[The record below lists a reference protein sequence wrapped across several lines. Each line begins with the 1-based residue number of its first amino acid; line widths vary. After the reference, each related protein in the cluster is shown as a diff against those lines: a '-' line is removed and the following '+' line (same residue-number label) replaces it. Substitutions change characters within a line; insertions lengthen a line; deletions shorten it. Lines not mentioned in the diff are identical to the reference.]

1 MKIKFLAH
9 ASFLITTNNNT
20 KIIFDP
26 YKSQSFSGSL
36 GYKPIKEEADIVLVS
51 HQHDDHNGITE
62 VLGKPQVIKDTGI
75 WTIKDVKITG
85 ITAYHDSQRGKARG
99 QNIIFVVDT
108 NGLRI
113 AHLGDLGHSLN
124 KEEIVHLGEIDILF
138 SPVGGFFTID
148 AKVAT
153 EVFKS
158 LNPKILI
165 PMHYKT
171 QVLDFPIAKVD
182 EFLKNK
188 KNVKQIDR
196 SEIEINKNTLPKTPE
211 IWVLKM
217 AKE

>member
-9 ASFLITTNNNT
+9 ASFLVTTNNNT

-51 HQHDDHNGITE
+51 HQHDDHNGILE
-62 VLGKPQVIKDTGI
+62 VLGKPEVIKDTGI
-75 WTIKDVKITG
+75 WTVKDIKITG

-108 NGLRI
+108 DGLRI

-124 KEEIVHLGEIDILF
+124 KEEIAQLGQIDILF

-171 QVLDFPIAKVD
+171 QVLNFPIATVD
-182 EFLKNK
+182 EFIKDK
-188 KNVKQIDR
+188 KNVKKIDS

>member
-9 ASFLITTNNNT
+9 SSFLVTTNNNT
-20 KIIFDP
+20 RIIFDP
-26 YKSQSFSGSL
+26 YKSQSFGGSL

-51 HQHDDHNGITE
+51 HQHDDHNGVSE
-62 VLGKPQVIKDTGI
+62 VMGKPQMIKEAGDR
-75 WTIKDVKITG
+75 TIKDVKITG
-85 ITAYHDSQRGKARG
+85 ITSYHDSQRGKARG
-99 QNIIFVVDT
+99 QNIIFIVDT
-108 NGLRI
+108 DGLRI
-113 AHLGDLGHSLN
+113 AHLGDLGHLLN
-124 KEEIVHLGEIDILF
+124 QEEIALLGQIDVLF
-138 SPVGGFFTID
+138 TPIGGFFTID
-148 AKVAT
+148 AKNAT

-158 LNPKILI
+158 LNPKILV

-182 EFLKNK
+182 EFLKDK
-188 KNVKQIDR
+188 KNVKKIDN

>member
-9 ASFLITTNNNT
+9 SSFLITTTNNT

-62 VLGKPQVIKDTGI
+62 VLGKPEVIKDTGI
-75 WTIKDVKITG
+75 WTLKDIKITG
-85 ITAYHDSQRGKARG
+85 IAAYHDSQRGKARG

-108 NGLRI
+108 DGLRI

-124 KEEIVHLGEIDILF
+124 QEEIAQLGEIDVLF

-182 EFLKNK
+182 EFLKDK
-188 KNVKQIDR
+188 KNVKKIDS